1 MLRIDDIHGSAV
13 IWSESRPQFP
23 ANALQSPRF
32 YDILITE
39 RWCRYQYGEGEYK
52 MKKKLILI
60 IALIVASVLVVAT
73 LLSCAARFIFLS
85 PSCYSDN
92 DNLTEQ
98 ENYFIK
104 KLVLEAVE
112 DRLSVFA
119 NNTKSIYDPSATEIE
134 IIQLDESQNN
144 RKHIFIWINT
154 DFMESVI
161 KENDEY
167 IIRVQTNF
175 MESSSD
181 DCAYEIHMSEEF
193 LITFFGL
200 DP

>member
-1 MLRIDDIHGSAV
+1 M
-13 IWSESRPQFP
+13 
-23 ANALQSPRF
+23 
-32 YDILITE
+32 
-39 RWCRYQYGEGEYK
+39 
-52 MKKKLILI
+52 
-60 IALIVASVLVVAT
+60 
-73 LLSCAARFIFLS
+73 
-85 PSCYSDN
+85 
-92 DNLTEQ
+92 
-98 ENYFIK
+98 
-104 KLVLEAVE
+104 VLEAVE

-193 LITFFGL
+193 VITFFGL

>member
-1 MLRIDDIHGSAV
+1 
-13 IWSESRPQFP
+13 
-23 ANALQSPRF
+23 
-32 YDILITE
+32 
-39 RWCRYQYGEGEYK
+39 
-52 MKKKLILI
+52 MKKKLLLI
-60 IALIVASVLVVAT
+60 IAIIVASALVVAT

-98 ENYFIK
+98 VNYFIK
-104 KLVLEAVE
+104 KTVLAAVE
-112 DRLSVFA
+112 DRLSVFLC
-119 NNTKSIYDPSATEIE
+119 NTDSIYDPSATEIE
-134 IIQLDESQNN
+134 IIQLDETQNN

-154 DFMESVI
+154 DFMESVT

-167 IIRVQTNF
+167 VIRVQTHY

-181 DCAYEIHMSEEF
+181 DCVYEIHMSENF
-193 LITFFGL
+193 DITFFGL

>member
-1 MLRIDDIHGSAV
+1 
-13 IWSESRPQFP
+13 
-23 ANALQSPRF
+23 
-32 YDILITE
+32 
-39 RWCRYQYGEGEYK
+39 
-52 MKKKLILI
+52 MKKKLLLI
-60 IALIVASVLVVAT
+60 IAIIVASVLVVAT
-73 LLSCAARFIFLS
+73 LLSCAARFLFLS

-112 DRLSVFA
+112 DRLSAFA

-193 LITFFGL
+193 VITFFGL
-200 DP
+200 NP